1 VTVDEFRAD
10 EDGLAI
16 SRTFDAPREAV
27 WEEWTQ
33 PEAFAD
39 WYGGPEAEIPLDTV
53 TMDVQEGG
61 AWGLTML
68 FGPGRREIRWEGT
81 YREVVKPERLV
92 FTITDRPGEETFELV
107 TVVLHDLGD
116 GRTQMHFH
124 QGRGMSPAAYE
135 RAGRGWTGFFDE
147 IAARLKSG

>member
-1 VTVDEFRAD
+1 VTEFRAD

-16 SRTFDAPREAV
+16 RRVFDAPREAV
-27 WEEWTQ
+27 WDEWTE

-39 WYGGPEAEIPLDTV
+39 WYGGPEAEVPLDTV
-53 TMDVQEGG
+53 TMDVRKGG
-61 AWGLTML
+61 AWGLTMF

-81 YREVVKPERLV
+81 YREVVEPERLV

-107 TVVLHDLGD
+107 TVVLRDLGD
-116 GRTQMHFH
+116 GRTEMDFH

-135 RAGRGWTGFFDE
+135 RAGRGWMGFFDA
-147 IAARLKSG
+147 IDARLAGAD